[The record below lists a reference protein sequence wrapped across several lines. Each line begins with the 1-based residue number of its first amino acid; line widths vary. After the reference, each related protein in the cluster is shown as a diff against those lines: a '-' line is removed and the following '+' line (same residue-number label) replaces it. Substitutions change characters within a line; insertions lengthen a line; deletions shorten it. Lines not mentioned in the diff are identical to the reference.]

1 MSQAPII
8 GLTGGIGSG
17 KSAAAK
23 LFSSFGISVVDADQ
37 ASREVVK
44 KGEPALLSISDYFG
58 EEILNKDGSLDR
70 AKLRV
75 LVFKDEKKRKWLQSL
90 MYPITNSW
98 IIDAI
103 EKSDSSYTIL
113 MNPLLIESRQYKWCR
128 RIVVVDVSIETQIDR
143 TMRRDDNTRDQV
155 ESIIAAQVNRA
166 RRLEYADDIIN
177 NDQSPNELAEKVAQ
191 LHRTYL
197 KL

>member
-17 KSAAAK
+17 KSAVAK
-23 LFSSFGISVVDADQ
+23 HFSDFGVSVVDADQ

-44 KGEPALLSISDYFG
+44 KGEQALLSISDYFG
-58 EEILNKDGSLDR
+58 EEILNEDGNLDR

-75 LVFKDEKKRKWLQSL
+75 LVFKDQKKRKWLQSL
-90 MYPITNSW
+90 MYPITNNW

-103 EKSDSSYTIL
+103 EKSESSYTIL

-128 RIVVVDVSIETQIDR
+128 QIVVVDVSVETQIVR
-143 TMRRDDNTRDQV
+143 TMKRDNNTKDQV
-155 ESIIAAQVNRA
+155 ESIIAAQVDRA
-166 RRLEYADDIIN
+166 KRLEYADKII
-177 NDQSPNELAEKVAQ
+177 DNEQPQGDLAEKVAQ
-191 LHRTYL
+191 LHRNYL